1 MYFVELLIITLF
13 LIKSMIQLTQTCL
26 RFCNITHISSCNNRG
41 TITISNSY
49 KQWVFTAVMYF
60 LYLQNTIFHIVQ
72 LQYTSQD
79 IANSVHI
86 LVLNVYFFV
95 TQHLLIKVAVS
106 RFSICRSCFFFILL
120 IFEVFLI

>member
-1 MYFVELLIITLF
+1 MYFVELFKITPF
-13 LIKSMIQLTQTCL
+13 LSKSMIQLNQTCL
-26 RFCNITHISSCNNRG
+26 RFCNITHTSSYNHG
-41 TITISNSY
+41 TIRISNSY

-72 LQYTSQD
+72 LQHTSQD
-79 IANSVHI
+79 IANSLHI
-86 LVLNVYFFV
+86 LKVYFFV
-95 TQHLLIKVAVS
+95 TQHLLINVAVS